1 MQLDLLDGEMTDQCG
16 QDHRPANRSQSQ
28 ESRKGQTMS
37 DISGPSGSISSESAD
52 LQSYLE
58 SKLAPLSGM
67 AGLIPFKKTW
77 KLKATPAQRRYCQL
91 QVSALSTKGIGSGSW
106 PTPAARDGK
115 DGAAPSVVN
124 SGRSDKMAHCVHLM
138 EDVAKWPT
146 PMHTDGSKACNRYR
160 ENYQNGLGAMASTIS
175 AWPTA
180 SARDHK
186 GGYPGGRIRNGQWS
200 VDTLDVTAQL
210 MGWPTPC
217 ASDNR
222 NRGHYDSGAVQ
233 NRIKKGKSIELSMLA
248 SSIWLTPTTSDTN
261 GTRELDGK
269 RSGGLNTQATT
280 LWPTVTTQDNAQM
293 AGQYSKT
300 NGTTLGGAVRQCNA
314 KTEKS
319 APSQLN
325 PRFSLWLMGYPIEWA
340 YCAERVTPLSRKSRR
355 KS

>member
-16 QDHRPANRSQSQ
+16 QDHRPVSHSRSQ
-28 ESRKGQTMS
+28 ESGKGQMTS
-37 DISGPSGSISSESAD
+37 DISGPSGSISSESAN

-58 SKLAPLSGM
+58 SKLLPLSDKD
-67 AGLIPFKKTW
+67 GLIPCKKIW
-77 KLKATPAQRRYCQL
+77 KQKTTPAQRRYCQL
-91 QVSALSTKGIGSGSW
+91 QVSALSTKEIGFGS
-106 PTPAARDGK
+106 
-115 DGAAPSVVN
+115 
-124 SGRSDKMAHCVHLM
+124 
-138 EDVAKWPT
+138 
-146 PMHTDGSKACNRYR
+146 
-160 ENYQNGLGAMASTIS
+160 
-175 AWPTA
+175 WPTA

-186 GGYPGGRIRNGQWS
+186 GGYQGGRIRNGKWS
-200 VDTLDVTAQL
+200 VDTLDAAAQL
-210 MGWPTPC
+210 AAWPSPTAATGGPSKNPNNPRGIHGGNPMATA
-217 ASDNR
+217 ASL
-222 NRGHYDSGAVQ
+222 
-233 NRIKKGKSIELSMLA
+233 IP
-248 SSIWLTPTTSDTN
+248 WLTPTTSDTN
-261 GTRELDGK
+261 GARELDGK

>member
-16 QDHRPANRSQSQ
+16 QDHRPVSHSRSQ
-28 ESRKGQTMS
+28 ESRKEQMTS
-37 DISGPSGSISSESAD
+37 DTSGPSGSILSESAD

-58 SKLAPLSGM
+58 SKLAPLSGT
-67 AGLIPFKKTW
+67 AGLIPFKKIW

-138 EDVAKWPT
+138 EEVSKWPT
-146 PMHTDGSKACNRYR
+146 PLS
-160 ENYQNGLGAMASTIS
+160 
-175 AWPTA
+175 
-180 SARDHK
+180 
-186 GGYPGGRIRNGQWS
+186 
-200 VDTLDVTAQL
+200 
-210 MGWPTPC
+210 
-217 ASDNR
+217 SDNR
-222 NRGHYDSGAVQ
+222 DRGHYDSPAIQ
-233 NRIKKGKSIELSMLA
+233 RRIEKKKSIELSMMVG
-248 SSIWLTPTTSDTN
+248 SIWLTPTTSDTN

-314 KTEKS
+314 KTENS
-319 APSQLN
+319 EPSQLN

-340 YCAERVTPLSRKSRR
+340 YCAERVTPLSRKSRQ
-355 KS
+355 K